1 MQNGT
6 DQAGGASVGPLDH
19 IAVLVRDT
27 DRAVEYFSGQL
38 GLRVTHQERLE
49 QPPVLLTWL
58 DAGAT
63 AVQLVQPLDEDSA
76 LATQLAERGEG
87 LHHLCFSVADV
98 QRATKELAPEGGA
111 SRVVQVRGQLAS
123 FVPGPARHGVLIE
136 CTQSDPAAATVP

>member
-6 DQAGGASVGPLDH
+6 DQSPRVGALDH
-19 IAVLVRDT
+19 VAVLVRDT
-27 DRAVEYFSGQL
+27 ERALDHFSGHL

-63 AVQLVQPLDEDSA
+63 AVQLVEPLDADSA
-76 LATQLAERGEG
+76 LGALLAERGEG
-87 LHHLCFSVADV
+87 LHHLCFSVPDV
-98 QRATKELAPEGGA
+98 REATRELAPEGGT

-123 FVPGPARHGVLIE
+123 FVPGPAPHGVLLE
-136 CTQSDPAAATVP
+136 CTQPDPSPPIAP

>member
-6 DQAGGASVGPLDH
+6 DQAGDSPVGPLDH
-19 IAVLVRDT
+19 VAVLVRDT
-27 DRAVEYFSGQL
+27 ELALEYFSGRL

-49 QPPVLLTWL
+49 QPSVLLTWL
-58 DAGAT
+58 DAGAM

-98 QRATKELAPEGGA
+98 QLATKALAPDGGA

-123 FVPGPARHGVLIE
+123 FVPGPQRHGVLIE
-136 CTQSDPAAATVP
+136 CTQPDPSAP